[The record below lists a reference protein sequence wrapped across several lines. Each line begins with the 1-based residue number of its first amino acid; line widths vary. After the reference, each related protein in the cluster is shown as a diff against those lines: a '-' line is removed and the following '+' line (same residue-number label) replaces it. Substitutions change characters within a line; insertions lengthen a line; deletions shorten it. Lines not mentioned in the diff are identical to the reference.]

1 VDDDAHTSGTGYP
14 TPRPWPRGVERTQQ
28 IPVVRPDGR
37 DRGSASPPG
46 GPRSWVPTQA
56 GNLPTSRLQP
66 PNGGERPR
74 PRPAPHPRP
83 TPTPPRPLPPR
94 SQPPQPPTG
103 SKPSPRPPAGTD
115 ESSPDTALDHRPAN
129 TTEPVIVG
137 LQSSGSPSAGLPDDG
152 PHNDGP
158 PSDKPTAVA
167 APGSPRDEPALD
179 ETAVIGTGS
188 PGLDPIADPGEAVR
202 SERIPPTDTDWEPWP
217 DTVEPPARFGRA
229 LLAAAA
235 ATIAPGSGH
244 LMLGHRRSGAA
255 ILGVF
260 LAGLA
265 AVVALLLTVPRANL
279 IQTVLSSR
287 SLIIGAAVCMVAA
300 LAWIGVIIRTYLI
313 GRPAAL
319 DPGRRAIGALTVC
332 CLCLLVAAPLGYGAN
347 VANSQRNLLE
357 TLFRGGDGGTPA
369 AEAIAKPRLN
379 ILLVGSDAGPDRTG
393 ARTDTMMVA
402 SIDTRSGRTT
412 LFGLPRNIGYAQF
425 PVGSPMYEEFPEGF
439 HNRADPTSGDY
450 LLNAV
455 YAWGHQHPELAP
467 RTPTADPGLNLLHQT
482 VSQMLGLQLDYYAE
496 VNMAGFASII
506 DALGGITVDVG
517 PERIAIG
524 GITPSGRL
532 VRPDGYIEPGVQKL
546 DGAQALAFARSRT
559 NSSDYARMGRQRC
572 LLQNILA
579 QKSPTDV
586 LANFRGVAAATSNSV
601 STNIP
606 QAVLP
611 ALATLAGSDTLTLE
625 SLSFDPDLPDPE
637 ESNGRFNTGHPDFP
651 YMRQVVQDAIN
662 RDVAAVPPVLPTPT
676 PSPSASSTATPDDG
690 PTSVLPPAR
699 AVPTSVAASCG

>member
-1 VDDDAHTSGTGYP
+1 VDDDADTSGTGYP
-14 TPRPWPRGVERTQQ
+14 TPRPWLRSVERTQQ
-28 IPVVRPDGR
+28 IPVVRADGR
-37 DRGSASPPG
+37 DRSPTSPPG
-46 GPRSWVPTQA
+46 GPRPWVPTQA
-56 GNLPTSRLQP
+56 GNLPASRLQP

-74 PRPAPHPRP
+74 PAPHARPAS
-83 TPTPPRPLPPR
+83 TPPRPLPPR
-94 SQPPQPPTG
+94 SQPPQPPARP
-103 SKPSPRPPAGTD
+103 KPSPVPRPPAGVD
-115 ESSPDTALDHRPAN
+115 ETRSPDTAPDHRLAN
-129 TTEPVIVG
+129 TTEPDI
-137 LQSSGSPSAGLPDDG
+137 AGLPGAGSPGAG
-152 PHNDGP
+152 PQNDGP
-158 PSDKPTAVA
+158 PSDAPTAAA
-167 APGSPRDEPALD
+167 APGSPRDEPTVD

-188 PGLDPIADPGEAVR
+188 RALDPVPDPDEAVR
-202 SERIPPTDTDWEPWP
+202 SERIPRTDISWEPWP
-217 DTVEPPARFGRA
+217 DTVDPPRRFGRA

-235 ATIAPGSGH
+235 ATVAPGSGH
-244 LMLGHRRSGAA
+244 LMLGHRRTGAV

-265 AVVALLLTVPRANL
+265 AVVALLLAVPRANL

-439 HNRADPTSGDY
+439 HDRADPTSGDY

-455 YAWGHQHPELAP
+455 YAWGHQHPDLAP

-532 VRPDGYIEPGVQKL
+532 VRPDGYIEPGVQEL

-572 LLQNILA
+572 LLQNILT

-625 SLSFDPDLPDPE
+625 SLSFDPDLPDPG

-651 YMRQVVQDAIN
+651 YMRQVVQDAIH

-676 PSPSASSTATPDDG
+676 PSPSASSTATPDEG
-690 PTSVLPPAR
+690 PTSVLPPAS

>member
-1 VDDDAHTSGTGYP
+1 M
-14 TPRPWPRGVERTQQ
+14 
-28 IPVVRPDGR
+28 
-37 DRGSASPPG
+37 
-46 GPRSWVPTQA
+46 
-56 GNLPTSRLQP
+56 
-66 PNGGERPR
+66 
-74 PRPAPHPRP
+74 
-83 TPTPPRPLPPR
+83 
-94 SQPPQPPTG
+94 
-103 SKPSPRPPAGTD
+103 PRPPAAAD
-115 ESSPDTALDHRPAN
+115 EANSPDTAPDHRPAN

-152 PHNDGP
+152 PRDDGP
-158 PSDKPTAVA
+158 PSDEPTAVA
-167 APGSPRDEPALD
+167 APGSPRDEPAVD
-179 ETAVIGTGS
+179 ETAVISTG
-188 PGLDPIADPGEAVR
+188 PRGLDPIADPGEAVR
-202 SERIPPTDTDWEPWP
+202 VERIPPTDTSWEPWP
-217 DTVEPPARFGRA
+217 DTVEPPRRFGRA
-229 LLAAAA
+229 LRAAAV
-235 ATIAPGSGH
+235 ATVAPGSGH

-265 AVVALLLTVPRANL
+265 AMVALLLTVPRANL
-279 IQTVLSSR
+279 IQTALSSR

-313 GRPAAL
+313 GRPGAL

-425 PVGSPMYEEFPEGF
+425 PIGSPMYEEFPEGF

-455 YAWGHQHPELAP
+455 YAWGHQHPDLAP

-532 VRPDGYIEPGVQKL
+532 VRPDGYIEPGVQEL

-572 LLQNILA
+572 LLQNILT

-586 LANFRGVAAATSNSV
+586 LANFRGVAAATTNSV

-637 ESNGRFNTGHPDFP
+637 EANGRFNTGHPDFP

-662 RDVAAVPPVLPTPT
+662 RDVTAVPPVLPTPT
-676 PSPSASSTATPDDG
+676 PSPSASSTAIPDEG
-690 PTSVLPPAR
+690 PTSVLPPAS